1 MYAPPSPARV
11 NREAPIRVADWI
23 ELNLLTAEEPVLSVT
38 GVTQAVAGEPPD
50 DSADSEHRNDYSEDP
65 EDANP
70 AQQQEGFWQLA
81 NNTAEMAFKELHT
94 RSASFS
100 DRYPIVSNGES
111 AEANESYDS
120 PRVAAFLTL
129 LRSRHLYVNAL
140 GDDGSIAGE
149 LFEELLQYALRRYI
163 DTIDSCSVRFGI
175 AGGSRGDGL
184 PINAKEALDELAS
197 RMNEGKGTLENLA
210 NDQDFGGDAIAWRP
224 FPDCG
229 PGQLTVV
236 GQATIS
242 EGKWVSKFPS
252 PKWDTRRLIGLLA
265 RPAIAIGFVETITLS
280 TQRLLRAKGE
290 PAYVSIPLDRLRL
303 LFVLRDSDIIE
314 SLLERITDWCDGMK
328 ERLRQ

>member
-11 NREAPIRVADWI
+11 DREAPIRVADWI

-50 DSADSEHRNDYSEDP
+50 DSADSEHRNDYSDDP

-70 AQQQEGFWQLA
+70 AQQQEGFWQVA

-111 AEANESYDS
+111 AETNESYDS
-120 PRVAAFLTL
+120 PQVAAFLAL
-129 LRSRHLYVNAL
+129 LRSRHLYANAL

-163 DTIDSCSVRFGI
+163 DTTDSCSVRFGI

-184 PINAKEALDELAS
+184 PNDTKEALDELAR
-197 RMNEGKGTLENLA
+197 RMNEEKGTLDSLPHN
-210 NDQDFGGDAIAWRP
+210 QDFGADAIAWRP

-229 PGQLTVV
+229 PGQLAVV
-236 GQATIS
+236 GQATIT
-242 EGKWVSKFPS
+242 EGKWVSKLPS
-252 PKWDTRRLIGLLA
+252 PKWGTRRLIGLLA

-280 TQRLLRAKGE
+280 AQRLQRAIGE
-290 PAYVSIPLDRLRL
+290 LAYVSIPLDRLRL
-303 LFVLRDSDIIE
+303 LFVLRDSDIPE
-314 SLLERITDWCDGMK
+314 SLLERMTEWSDEMK
-328 ERLRQ
+328 KRLRQ

>member
-11 NREAPIRVADWI
+11 DCEAPIRVADWI

-38 GVTQAVAGEPPD
+38 GVTQVVAGEPPD
-50 DSADSEHRNDYSEDP
+50 DSADSEHRNDYSEDA

-81 NNTAEMAFKELHT
+81 NNTAEMAFKELLT

-111 AEANESYDS
+111 AETNKSYDS
-120 PRVAAFLTL
+120 PRIAAFLTL
-129 LRSRHLYVNAL
+129 LRSRHLYADAL

-163 DTIDSCSVRFGI
+163 DTTDSCSVHFGL
-175 AGGSRGDGL
+175 AGGSRGGGL
-184 PINAKEALDELAS
+184 PSNAKEALDELAS
-197 RMNEGKGTLENLA
+197 RMNEEKGTLESLA
-210 NDQDFGGDAIAWRP
+210 QNRDFGVDAIAWRP
-224 FPDCG
+224 FPDYE
-229 PGQLTVV
+229 PGQLAVV
-236 GQATIS
+236 GQATIA

-252 PKWDTRRLIGLLA
+252 PKWDTRRLIGFLA

-280 TQRLLRAKGE
+280 EQRLLRAKGE
-290 PAYVSIPLDRLRL
+290 PDFVSIPLDRLRL
-303 LFVLRDSDIIE
+303 LFVLRDSDIPE